1 MRLNGAVTGP
11 PTSALAAPP
20 VPHGRTARRLAWM
33 HLPADVRAEVEG
45 RIGCRVISSQSQGTG
60 FTPGFASR
68 LHTEDGSRLFVKAA
82 SKVAQQTVATSY
94 AAEARVLADLAP
106 YAVPAPELRWV
117 HEDDEWVVLGLE
129 DVGALTPERPW
140 RDDELE
146 RTLGLLTLVAGSTAE
161 LDREL
166 VASLPPAAES
176 FPGLAGAWQVFAAR
190 SPGDRHIRSAAAL
203 AARLPDLPRQG
214 FVHGDARDDNVL
226 LCADDRTLLCD
237 WNWPCR
243 GPVWLDVVD
252 VLISA
257 HGDGVDVEPLLADHP
272 LTAEVPAEEID
283 VWLAAFAGWMRRVG
297 ELPLR
302 PSSPFLGVHARWS
315 AEAAWAWLS
324 LRRGW

>member
-1 MRLNGAVTGP
+1 MRFNGAVPGS
-11 PTSALAAPP
+11 PTSTLAAPP
-20 VPHGRTARRLAWM
+20 VPHGRTARRLAWL
-33 HLPADVRAEVEG
+33 HLPADLRAEVEE
-45 RIGCRVISSQSQGTG
+45 RIGSRVVSSQSQGTG

-68 LHTEDGSRLFVKAA
+68 LHAADGSRLFVKAA
-82 SKVAQQTVATSY
+82 SKVAQRAVATSY
-94 AAEARVLADLAP
+94 SEEARVLTDLAP

-117 HEDDEWVVLGLE
+117 HEDDEWVVLGIE

-140 RDDELE
+140 RDDELD
-146 RTLGLLTLVAGSTAE
+146 RTLGLLTLVAESAAE
-161 LDREL
+161 MPPEM
-166 VASLPPAAES
+166 VAALPPAAEA

-190 SPGDRHIRSAAAL
+190 SPDDRDIRAAAAL
-203 AARLPDLPRQG
+203 ADRLPELPRQG

-226 LCADDRTLLCD
+226 LCDDGRTLLCD

-243 GPVWLDVVD
+243 GPVWIDVVD

-257 HGDGVDVEPLLADHP
+257 HGDGVDVEPLLAEHP

-283 VWLAAFAGWMRRVG
+283 VWLAAYAGWMRRAG

-324 LRRGW
+324 ARRGW